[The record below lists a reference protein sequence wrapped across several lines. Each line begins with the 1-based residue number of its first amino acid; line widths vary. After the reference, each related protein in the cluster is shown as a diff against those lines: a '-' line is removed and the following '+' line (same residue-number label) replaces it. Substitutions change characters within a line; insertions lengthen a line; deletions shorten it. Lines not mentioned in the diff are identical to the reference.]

1 MTAEFRKWDVLLTG
15 LMSRFLSIW
24 MAGCSIK
31 VHRRAKLDA
40 RDFGTR
46 TRMPSVEVQS
56 RPKSQA
62 YPPPSMQ
69 ERIYG
74 A

>member
-1 MTAEFRKWDVLLTG
+1 
-15 LMSRFLSIW
+15 

-31 VHRRAKLDA
+31 VHRRAKANA
-40 RDFGTR
+40 RMFGMR
-46 TRMPSVEVQS
+46 NEAASVDVQS
-56 RPKSQA
+56 RLKSHA

-69 ERIYG
+69 ERRYG

>member
-1 MTAEFRKWDVLLTG
+1 VTVEDGKWDVLLTG
-15 LMSRFLSIW
+15 LMARLFSVW

-31 VHRRAKLDA
+31 VHRRAKLNA

-46 TRMPSVEVQS
+46 TGMPSVEVQS
-56 RPKSQA
+56 RPKSHA
-62 YPPPSMQ
+62 YPPPGMQ
-69 ERIYG
+69 ERRYG

>member
-1 MTAEFRKWDVLLTG
+1 
-15 LMSRFLSIW
+15 

-31 VHRRAKLDA
+31 VHRRAKLNA

-46 TRMPSVEVQS
+46 TGMPSVEVQS
-56 RPKSQA
+56 RPKSHA

-69 ERIYG
+69 ERRYG